1 MCPGFIFRFRSAR
14 IMPVT
19 GMFGGGVNRADTLLW
34 VHTPTVPAKSNPVG
48 GHSIC
53 PRCMEVYSNN
63 RRWEQACAIRRTKRK
78 FRANGRGNPS
88 PTNYWFLLG
97 VGARKPLPEGA
108 LRATIGRPPENNSPF
123 RLSRH
128 FSAKSQKTPFF
139 SRVDRSTNFCKRLD
153 TGRETCYNVLTCR
166 GAAFSPSRAGSA
178 ARGFNAGR
186 LG

>member
-1 MCPGFIFRFRSAR
+1 MPPLVWNFISPTGGAPLSLPCVRGGAARSAAQGLYLTET
-14 IMPVT
+14 IFFSFLQTFSFYNPSGAPAPAPFT
-19 GMFGGGVNRADTLLW
+19 QGSLGVVRTLRECTLLL
-34 VHTPTVPAKSNPVG
+34 A
-48 GHSIC
+48 
-53 PRCMEVYSNN
+53 
-63 RRWEQACAIRRTKRK
+63 
-78 FRANGRGNPS
+78 
-88 PTNYWFLLG
+88 
-97 VGARKPLPEGA
+97 
-108 LRATIGRPPENNSPF
+108 RATIGRPPENNPPF

-139 SRVDRSTNFCKRLD
+139 SRVDRSTNFRKRLD